1 MRCYPAWRITY
12 QGEMRHIQE
21 SLRCRVRRA
30 SYRAGHRVELP
41 GSGDGGKMGRERLN
55 RGAKSER
62 LLNGL
67 ATAVNNHVLFLLS
80 MIVGRE

>member
-1 MRCYPAWRITY
+1 M
-12 QGEMRHIQE
+12 
-21 SLRCRVRRA
+21 
-30 SYRAGHRVELP
+30 ELP